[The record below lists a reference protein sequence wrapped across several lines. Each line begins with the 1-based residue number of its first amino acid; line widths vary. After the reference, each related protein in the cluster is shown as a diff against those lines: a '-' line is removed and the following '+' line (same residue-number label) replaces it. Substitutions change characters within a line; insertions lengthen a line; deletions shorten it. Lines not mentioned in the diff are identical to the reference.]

1 MHGRLGAV
9 AAQGGAAAVGEMRR
23 RSEGGAGAAPTPR
36 REGTRAWGRRGQR
49 WEAGREMRSQASGV
63 SSVSSARFFLPRL
76 FTNRVLVV
84 VGPRGA
90 ARAVRGVGLALWVR

>member
-1 MHGRLGAV
+1 VAGRKAQGEAVATGEMHGRLGAV

-63 SSVSSARFFLPRL
+63 SSVSSARFFC
-76 FTNRVLVV
+76 LVSSQIAS
-84 VGPRGA
+84 R
-90 ARAVRGVGLALWVR
+90 W